1 MTQEK
6 SFKSKAWEFFQSL
19 GKTFMFPVSL
29 LAFMG
34 LLLGIGSSVTS
45 PSTIK
50 SFPFLGGELTQL
62 TFGFIAMVGGFAF
75 TYLPLMFAMAIP
87 MGLARRN
94 KAVGAFAGFVGY
106 MLMNMSI
113 NYYLTATHQLADAA
127 TMRPVGQSIVLG
139 IQTLEMGVLGGI
151 VVGVI
156 TYFLHERFQDTV
168 LHDAFAFF
176 SGIRFVPIVTALTLS
191 LVGLFI
197 PLLWEYVAMGIAG
210 IGHIIQST
218 SVFGPF
224 LYGVGVLLLKPF
236 GLHHILLAMVR
247 FTPAGGIEMVNGQ
260 EVAGALN
267 IFYAELKAG
276 LPFSPH
282 VTAFLS
288 QGFMPTFIF
297 GLPAVAYAIYPTA
310 RPENRPVIKG
320 LLLSGVLVSVVT
332 GISEPIEFLF
342 LFIAPVLYAFHIVMS
357 GLALMVMALLGVTI
371 GNTDG
376 GILDLLIFGVMQG
389 MSTKWYLLF
398 PVGMAWFAIYF
409 FVFRWYI
416 LRHDIKTPGREV
428 DAQGALQAV
437 EANTRARGKSKY
449 DHGLILRALGGK
461 ENIESLDNCITRLRL
476 VVKDMG
482 LIDQQALKAAGAL
495 SVVVLD
501 AHSVQVIIGPQV
513 QSVKSGIEAL
523 I

>member
-1 MTQEK
+1 MTQENSIK
-6 SFKSKAWEFFQSL
+6 SRVWEFFQSL

-34 LLLGIGSSVTS
+34 LLLGVGSSITS

-62 TFGFIAMVGGFAF
+62 TFGFIATVGGFAF
-75 TYLPLMFAMAIP
+75 TYLPVMFAIAIP
-87 MGLARRN
+87 FGMAKRN
-94 KAVGAFAGFVGY
+94 KAVGAYSGFVGY

-127 TMRPVGQSIVLG
+127 TMKQVGQSVVLG
-139 IQTLEMGVLGGI
+139 VQTLEMGVLGGI
-151 VVGVI
+151 IAGVI

-176 SGIRFVPIVTALTLS
+176 GGIRFVPIITSLTLS
-191 LVGLFI
+191 IVGLI
-197 PLLWEYVAMGIAG
+197 LPILWTYVAMGIAG

-247 FTPAGGIEMVNGQ
+247 FTPAGGIEMVNGH

-297 GLPAVAYAIYPTA
+297 GLPAVAYAIYRTA
-310 RPENRPVIKG
+310 KPENRPIIKG
-320 LLLSGVLVSVVT
+320 LLLSGVLVSVIT

-342 LFIAPVLYAFHIVMS
+342 LFIAPALYVFHIIMS
-357 GLALMVMALLGVTI
+357 GLALMVMAILGVTI

-389 MSTKWYLLF
+389 TSTKWYLLF
-398 PVGMAWFAIYF
+398 PVGVVWFAVYF
-409 FVFRWYI
+409 LVFRWYI
-416 LRHDIKTPGREV
+416 LKHDIKTPGRE
-428 DAQGALQAV
+428 DSSDGAAQTVA
-437 EANTRARGKSKY
+437 ANTKARGKSKY
-449 DHGLILRALGGK
+449 DHGVILNALGGK
-461 ENIESLDNCITRLRL
+461 ENISSLDNCITRLRL
-476 VVKDMG
+476 VVKDMTKV
-482 LIDQQALKAAGAL
+482 DQQTLKNAGAL

-513 QSVKSGIEAL
+513 QSVKTGIEAL

>member
-6 SFKSKAWEFFQSL
+6 SFKSRVWEFFQSL

-34 LLLGIGSSVTS
+34 LLLGIGSSITS

-50 SFPFLGGELTQL
+50 NFPFLGGELTQL
-62 TFGFIAMVGGFAF
+62 TFGFIATVGGFAF
-75 TYLPLMFAMAIP
+75 TYLPVMFAIAIP
-87 MGLARRN
+87 LGMAKRN
-94 KAVGAFAGFVGY
+94 KAVGAYSGFIGY
-106 MLMNMSI
+106 MLMNLGI
-113 NYYLTATHQLADAA
+113 NYYLTVTHQLADAT
-127 TMRPVGQSIVLG
+127 TMKQVGQSVVLG

-151 VVGVI
+151 IAGVI

-176 SGIRFVPIVTALTLS
+176 SGIRFVPIITSLTLS
-191 LVGLFI
+191 IVGLVI
-197 PLLWEYVAMGIAG
+197 PLLWTYVAMGIAG

-247 FTPAGGIEMVNGQ
+247 FTPAGGTEIVNGH
-260 EVAGALN
+260 EIAGALN

-297 GLPAVAYAIYPTA
+297 GLPAVAYAIYRTA
-310 RPENRPVIKG
+310 KPENRPIIKG
-320 LLLSGVLVSVVT
+320 LLLSGVLVSVIT

-357 GLALMVMALLGVTI
+357 GLALMVMAMPGVTI

-389 MSTKWYLLF
+389 TSTKWYLLF
-398 PVGMAWFAIYF
+398 PVGIVWFAVYF

-416 LRHDIKTPGREV
+416 LKHDIKTPGREDSADSAEQSV
-428 DAQGALQAV
+428 A
-437 EANTRARGKSKY
+437 ANTKARGKTKY
-449 DHGLILRALGGK
+449 DHSVILKALGGK

-476 VVKDMG
+476 VVKDMNKV
-482 LIDQQALKAAGAL
+482 DQQTLKSAGAL

-513 QSVKSGIEAL
+513 QSVKTGIEAL

>member
-6 SFKSKAWEFFQSL
+6 SFKSRIWEFFQSL

-34 LLLGIGSSVTS
+34 LLLGVGSSITS

-75 TYLPLMFAMAIP
+75 TYLPVMFAIAIP
-87 MGLARRN
+87 LGMAKRN
-94 KAVGAFAGFVGY
+94 KAVGAYSGFIGY

-113 NYYLTATHQLADAA
+113 NYYLTVTHQLADTA
-127 TMRPVGQSIVLG
+127 TMKQVGQSVVLG

-151 VVGVI
+151 VAGVI

-176 SGIRFVPIVTALTLS
+176 SGIRFVPIITSLTLS
-191 LVGLFI
+191 LVGLAI
-197 PLLWEYVAMGIAG
+197 PLLWTYVAMGIAG

-247 FTPAGGIEMVNGQ
+247 FTPAGGTEIVNGH
-260 EVAGALN
+260 EIAGALN

-297 GLPAVAYAIYPTA
+297 GLPAVAFAIYRTA
-310 RPENRPVIKG
+310 KPENRPIIKG
-320 LLLSGVLVSVVT
+320 LLLSGVLVSVIT

-342 LFIAPVLYAFHIVMS
+342 LFIAPALYAFHIVMS
-357 GLALMVMALLGVTI
+357 GLALMVMAILGVTI

-389 MSTKWYLLF
+389 TSTKWYLLF
-398 PVGMAWFAIYF
+398 PVGIVWFTIYF
-409 FVFRWYI
+409 LVFRWYI
-416 LRHDIKTPGREV
+416 LKHDIKTPGRE
-428 DAQGALQAV
+428 DSTDGAAQSVAS
-437 EANTRARGKSKY
+437 NTKARGKSKY
-449 DHGLILRALGGK
+449 DHGVILNALGGK

-476 VVKDMG
+476 VVKDMSK
-482 LIDQQALKAAGAL
+482 I
-495 SVVVLD
+495 
-501 AHSVQVIIGPQV
+501 VQ
-513 QSVKSGIEAL
+513 ETL
-523 I
+523 

>member
-1 MTQEK
+1 MTQENSIK
-6 SFKSKAWEFFQSL
+6 SRVWEFFQSL

-34 LLLGIGSSVTS
+34 LLLGVGSSITS

-62 TFGFIAMVGGFAF
+62 TFGFIATVGGFAF
-75 TYLPLMFAMAIP
+75 TYLPVMFAIAIP
-87 MGLARRN
+87 FGMAKRN
-94 KAVGAFAGFVGY
+94 KAVGAYSGFVGY

-113 NYYLTATHQLADAA
+113 NFYLTATHQLADAA
-127 TMRPVGQSIVLG
+127 TMKQVGQSVVLG
-139 IQTLEMGVLGGI
+139 VQTLEMGVLGGI
-151 VVGVI
+151 IAGVI

-176 SGIRFVPIVTALTLS
+176 GGIRFVPIITSLTLS
-191 LVGLFI
+191 IVGLI
-197 PLLWEYVAMGIAG
+197 LPILWTYVAMGIAG

-247 FTPAGGIEMVNGQ
+247 FTLAGGIEMVNGH

-297 GLPAVAYAIYPTA
+297 GLPAVAYAIYRTA
-310 RPENRPVIKG
+310 KPENRPIIKG
-320 LLLSGVLVSVVT
+320 LLLSGVLVSVIT

-342 LFIAPVLYAFHIVMS
+342 LFIAPTLYVFHIIMS
-357 GLALMVMALLGVTI
+357 GLALMVMAILGVTI

-389 MSTKWYLLF
+389 TSTKWYLLF
-398 PVGMAWFAIYF
+398 PVGVVWFAVYF
-409 FVFRWYI
+409 LVFRWYI
-416 LRHDIKTPGREV
+416 LKHDIKTPGRE
-428 DAQGALQAV
+428 DSSDGAAQAV
-437 EANTRARGKSKY
+437 AANTKARGKSKY
-449 DHGLILRALGGK
+449 DHGVILNALGGK
-461 ENIESLDNCITRLRL
+461 ENISSLDNCITRLRL
-476 VVKDMG
+476 VVKDMTKV
-482 LIDQQALKAAGAL
+482 DQQTLKNAGAL

-513 QSVKSGIEAL
+513 QSVKTGIEAL

>member
-6 SFKSKAWEFFQSL
+6 SFKSQLWEFFQSL

-34 LLLGIGSSVTS
+34 LLLGVGSSITS

-75 TYLPLMFAMAIP
+75 TYLPVMFAIAIP
-87 MGLARRN
+87 LGMAKRN
-94 KAVGAFAGFVGY
+94 KAVGAYSGFIGY

-113 NYYLTATHQLADAA
+113 NYYLTVTNQLADAA
-127 TMRPVGQSIVLG
+127 TMKQVGQSVVLG

-151 VVGVI
+151 IAGVI

-176 SGIRFVPIVTALTLS
+176 SGIRFVPIITSLTLS
-191 LVGLFI
+191 IVGLAI
-197 PLLWEYVAMGIAG
+197 PLLWTYVAMGIAG
-210 IGHIIQST
+210 IGHIIQSI

-247 FTPAGGIEMVNGQ
+247 FTPAGGTEIVNGH
-260 EVAGALN
+260 EIAGALN

-297 GLPAVAYAIYPTA
+297 GLPAVAYAIYRTA
-310 RPENRPVIKG
+310 KPENRPIIKG
-320 LLLSGVLVSVVT
+320 LLLSGVLVSVIT

-342 LFIAPVLYAFHIVMS
+342 LFIAPALYAFHIVMS
-357 GLALMVMALLGVTI
+357 GLALMVMAILGVTI

-389 MSTKWYLLF
+389 TSTKWYLLF
-398 PVGMAWFAIYF
+398 PVGAVWFAVYF

-416 LRHDIKTPGREV
+416 LKHDIKTPGRE
-428 DAQGALQAV
+428 DSSDGAAQAIA
-437 EANTRARGKSKY
+437 ANTKARGKSKY
-449 DHGLILRALGGK
+449 DHGVILNALGGK

-476 VVKDMG
+476 VVKDMSKV
-482 LIDQQALKAAGAL
+482 DQPALKSAGAL

-513 QSVKSGIEAL
+513 QSVKTGIEAL

>member
-1 MTQEK
+1 MTQENSIK
-6 SFKSKAWEFFQSL
+6 SRVWEFFQSL

-34 LLLGIGSSVTS
+34 LLLGVGSSITS

-62 TFGFIAMVGGFAF
+62 TFGFIATVGGFAF
-75 TYLPLMFAMAIP
+75 TYLPVMFAIAIP
-87 MGLARRN
+87 FGMAKRN
-94 KAVGAFAGFVGY
+94 KAVGAYSGFIGY

-113 NYYLTATHQLADAA
+113 NYYLTVTHQLADAA
-127 TMRPVGQSIVLG
+127 TMKQVGQSVVLG
-139 IQTLEMGVLGGI
+139 VQTLEMGVLGGI
-151 VVGVI
+151 IAGVI

-176 SGIRFVPIVTALTLS
+176 SGIRFVPIVTSLTLS
-191 LVGLFI
+191 IVGLAI
-197 PLLWEYVAMGIAG
+197 PLLWTYVAMGIAG

-247 FTPAGGIEMVNGQ
+247 FTPAGGTEIVNGH
-260 EVAGALN
+260 EIAGALN

-282 VTAFLS
+282 ITAFLS

-297 GLPAVAYAIYPTA
+297 GLPAVAYAIYRTA
-310 RPENRPVIKG
+310 KPENRPIIKG
-320 LLLSGVLVSVVT
+320 LLISGVLVSVIT

-342 LFIAPVLYAFHIVMS
+342 LFIAPTLYVFHIIMS
-357 GLALMVMALLGVTI
+357 GLALMVMAILGVTI

-389 MSTKWYLLF
+389 TSTKWYLLF
-398 PVGMAWFAIYF
+398 PVGVVWFAVYF

-416 LRHDIKTPGREV
+416 LKHDIKTPGRE
-428 DAQGALQAV
+428 DSSDGAAQAV
-437 EANTRARGKSKY
+437 AANTKARGKSKY
-449 DHGLILRALGGK
+449 DHGLILNALGGK
-461 ENIESLDNCITRLRL
+461 ENISSLDNCITRLRL
-476 VVKDMG
+476 VVKDMSKV
-482 LIDQQALKAAGAL
+482 DQQTLKNAGAL

-501 AHSVQVIIGPQV
+501 AHNVQVIIGPQV
-513 QSVKSGIEAL
+513 QGVKTGIEAL

>member
-6 SFKSKAWEFFQSL
+6 SFKSRIWEFFQSL

-34 LLLGIGSSVTS
+34 LLLGVGSSITS

-75 TYLPLMFAMAIP
+75 TYLPVMFAIAIP
-87 MGLARRN
+87 LGMAKRN
-94 KAVGAFAGFVGY
+94 KAVGAYSGFIGY

-113 NYYLTATHQLADAA
+113 NYYLTVTHQLADTA
-127 TMRPVGQSIVLG
+127 TMKQVGQSVVLG

-151 VVGVI
+151 IAG
-156 TYFLHERFQDTV
+156 V

-176 SGIRFVPIVTALTLS
+176 SGIRFVPIITSLTLS
-191 LVGLFI
+191 LVGLAI
-197 PLLWEYVAMGIAG
+197 PLLWTYVAMGIAG

-247 FTPAGGIEMVNGQ
+247 FTPAGGTEIVNGH
-260 EVAGALN
+260 EIAGALN

-297 GLPAVAYAIYPTA
+297 GLPAVAYAIYRTA
-310 RPENRPVIKG
+310 KPENRHIIKG
-320 LLLSGVLVSVVT
+320 LLLSGVLVSVIT

-342 LFIAPVLYAFHIVMS
+342 LFIAPALYAFHIVMS
-357 GLALMVMALLGVTI
+357 GLALMVMAILGVTI

-389 MSTKWYLLF
+389 TSTKWYLLF
-398 PVGMAWFAIYF
+398 PVGIVWFTVYF
-409 FVFRWYI
+409 LVFRWYI
-416 LRHDIKTPGREV
+416 LKHDIKTPGRE
-428 DAQGALQAV
+428 DSTDGAAQAV
-437 EANTRARGKSKY
+437 ASNTKARGKSKY
-449 DHGLILRALGGK
+449 DHGVILNALGGK
-461 ENIESLDNCITRLRL
+461 ENIDSLDNCITRLRL
-476 VVKDMG
+476 VVKDMSKV
-482 LIDQQALKAAGAL
+482 DQQTLKSAGAL

-513 QSVKSGIEAL
+513 QSVKTGIEAL

>member
-6 SFKSKAWEFFQSL
+6 SFKSRLWEFFQSL

-34 LLLGIGSSVTS
+34 LLLGVGSSITS

-75 TYLPLMFAMAIP
+75 TYLPVMFAIAIP
-87 MGLARRN
+87 MGMAKRN
-94 KAVGAFAGFVGY
+94 KAVGAFSGFVGY

-113 NYYLTATHQLADAA
+113 NYYLTATHQIADAA
-127 TMRPVGQSIVLG
+127 TMKQVGQSIVLG

-151 VVGVI
+151 IAGVI

-176 SGIRFVPIVTALTLS
+176 SGIRFVPIITSLTMS
-191 LVGLFI
+191 LVGLAI
-197 PLLWEYVAMGIAG
+197 PLLWTYVAMGIAG

-236 GLHHILLAMVR
+236 GLHHILAMVR
-247 FTPAGGIEMVNGQ
+247 FTPAGGTEFVNSH

-297 GLPAVAYAIYPTA
+297 GLPAVAYAIYRTA
-310 RPENRPVIKG
+310 KPENRPVIKG
-320 LLLSGVLVSVVT
+320 LLLSGVLVSVIT

-342 LFIAPVLYAFHIVMS
+342 LFIAPALYVFHIVMS
-357 GLALMVMALLGVTI
+357 GLALMVMAILGVTI

-389 MSTKWYLLF
+389 TSTKWYLLF
-398 PVGMAWFAIYF
+398 PVGIVWFGIYF

-416 LRHDIKTPGREV
+416 LKHDIKTPGREDSSD
-428 DAQGALQAV
+428 DAAQAV
-437 EANTRARGKSKY
+437 AANTKARGKSKY
-449 DHGLILRALGGK
+449 DHGVILNALGGK
-461 ENIESLDNCITRLRL
+461 ENIDSLDNCITRLRL
-476 VVKDMG
+476 VVKDMSKV
-482 LIDQQALKAAGAL
+482 DQQTLKNAGAL

-513 QSVKSGIEAL
+513 QSVKTGIEAL

>member
-6 SFKSKAWEFFQSL
+6 SFKSRVWEFFQSL

-34 LLLGIGSSVTS
+34 LLLGIGSSITS

-75 TYLPLMFAMAIP
+75 TYLPVMFAIAIP
-87 MGLARRN
+87 LGMAKRN
-94 KAVGAFAGFVGY
+94 KAVGAYSGFIGY

-113 NYYLTATHQLADAA
+113 NYYLTVTHQLADTA
-127 TMRPVGQSIVLG
+127 TMKQVGQSVVLG

-151 VVGVI
+151 IAGVI

-176 SGIRFVPIVTALTLS
+176 SGIRFVPIITSLALS
-191 LVGLFI
+191 IVGLAI
-197 PLLWEYVAMGIAG
+197 PLLWTYVAMGIAG

-247 FTPAGGIEMVNGQ
+247 FTPAGGTEIVNGH
-260 EVAGALN
+260 EIAGALN

-297 GLPAVAYAIYPTA
+297 GLPAVAFAIYRTA
-310 RPENRPVIKG
+310 KPENRPIIKG
-320 LLLSGVLVSVVT
+320 LLLSGVLVSVIT

-342 LFIAPVLYAFHIVMS
+342 LFIAPALYIFHIIMS
-357 GLALMVMALLGVTI
+357 GLALMVMAILGVTI

-389 MSTKWYLLF
+389 TSTKWYLLF
-398 PVGMAWFAIYF
+398 PVGVVWFAVYF

-416 LRHDIKTPGREV
+416 IKHDIKTPGRE
-428 DAQGALQAV
+428 DSSDSTAQAV
-437 EANTRARGKSKY
+437 VANTKARGKSKY
-449 DHGLILRALGGK
+449 DHGVILNALGGK

-476 VVKDMG
+476 VVKDMSK
-482 LIDQQALKAAGAL
+482 LDQQALKSAGAL

-501 AHSVQVIIGPQV
+501 QHSVQVIIGPQV
-513 QSVKSGIEAL
+513 QSVKTGIEAL

>member
-1 MTQEK
+1 MTKDK
-6 SFKSKAWEFFQSL
+6 SFKSSLWEFFQSL

-34 LLLGIGSSVTS
+34 LLLGVGSSVTS

-50 SFPFLGGELTQL
+50 SFPFLGGEFTQL
-62 TFGFIAMVGGFAF
+62 VFGFISMVGGFAF
-75 TYLPLMFAMAIP
+75 TYLPVMFAIAIP
-87 MGLARRN
+87 FGMAKRN
-94 KAVGAFAGFVGY
+94 KAVGAFSGFVGY

-113 NYYLTATHQLADAA
+113 NYYLSATHQLADAA
-127 TMRPVGQSIVLG
+127 TMKQVGQSMVLG

-176 SGIRFVPIVTALTLS
+176 SGIRFVPIITSLTLS

-197 PLLWEYVAMGIAG
+197 PILWTYVAMGIAG

-218 SVFGPF
+218 DVFGPF

-247 FTPAGGIEMVNGQ
+247 FTPAGGTEFINGQ
-260 EVAGALN
+260 EIAGALN

-297 GLPAVAYAIYPTA
+297 GLPAVAFAIYRTA
-310 RPENRPVIKG
+310 KPENRHIIKG
-320 LLLSGVLVSVVT
+320 LLISGVLVSVIT

-342 LFIAPVLYAFHIVMS
+342 LFIASALYVFHIVMS

-389 MSTKWYLLF
+389 MSTKWYLVF
-398 PVGMAWFAIYF
+398 PVGIIWFATYF

-416 LRHDIKTPGREV
+416 LKHDIKTPGREDNTENTSQSV
-428 DAQGALQAV
+428 T
-437 EANTRARGKSKY
+437 ANAKARGKSKY
-449 DHGLILRALGGK
+449 DHGVILAALGGK

-476 VVKDMG
+476 VVKDMTRVNK
-482 LIDQQALKAAGAL
+482 QQLKEAGAL

-513 QSVKSGIEAL
+513 QTVKTGIEAL

>member
-6 SFKSKAWEFFQSL
+6 SFKSRIWEFFQSL

-34 LLLGIGSSVTS
+34 LLLGVGSSITS

-50 SFPFLGGELTQL
+50 SFPFLCGELTQL

-75 TYLPLMFAMAIP
+75 TYLPVIFAIAIP
-87 MGLARRN
+87 LGMAKRN
-94 KAVGAFAGFVGY
+94 KAVGAYSGFIGY

-113 NYYLTATHQLADAA
+113 NYYLTVTHQLADTA
-127 TMRPVGQSIVLG
+127 TMKQVGQSVVLG

-151 VVGVI
+151 VAGVI

-176 SGIRFVPIVTALTLS
+176 SGIRFVPIITSLTLS
-191 LVGLFI
+191 LVGLAI
-197 PLLWEYVAMGIAG
+197 PLLWTYVAMGIAG

-247 FTPAGGIEMVNGQ
+247 FTPAGGTEIVNGH
-260 EVAGALN
+260 EIAGALN

-297 GLPAVAYAIYPTA
+297 GLPAVAFAIYRTA
-310 RPENRPVIKG
+310 KPENRPIIKG
-320 LLLSGVLVSVVT
+320 LLLSGVLVSVIT

-342 LFIAPVLYAFHIVMS
+342 LFIAPALYAFHIVMS
-357 GLALMVMALLGVTI
+357 GLALMVMAILGVTI

-389 MSTKWYLLF
+389 TSTKWYLLF
-398 PVGMAWFAIYF
+398 PVGIVWFTIYF
-409 FVFRWYI
+409 LVFRWYI
-416 LRHDIKTPGREV
+416 LKHDIKTPGRE
-428 DAQGALQAV
+428 DSTDGAAQSVAS
-437 EANTRARGKSKY
+437 NTKARGKSKY
-449 DHGLILRALGGK
+449 DHGVILNALGGK

-476 VVKDMG
+476 VVKDMSK
-482 LIDQQALKAAGAL
+482 IDQQTLKSAGAL

-513 QSVKSGIEAL
+513 QSVKTGIEAL

>member
-6 SFKSKAWEFFQSL
+6 SIKSRVWEFFQSL

-45 PSTIK
+45 PSTINN
-50 SFPFLGGELTQL
+50 FPFLGGELTQL
-62 TFGFIAMVGGFAF
+62 TFGFIAMVCGFAF
-75 TYLPLMFAMAIP
+75 TYLPVMFAIAIP
-87 MGLARRN
+87 LGMAKRN
-94 KAVGAFAGFVGY
+94 KAVGAYSGFVGY

-113 NYYLTATHQLADAA
+113 NYYLTVTHQLADSA
-127 TMRPVGQSIVLG
+127 TMKQVGQSVVLG

-151 VVGVI
+151 IAGVI

-176 SGIRFVPIVTALTLS
+176 SGIRFVPIITSLTLS
-191 LVGLFI
+191 LVGLAI
-197 PLLWEYVAMGIAG
+197 PLLWTYVAMGIAG

-247 FTPAGGIEMVNGQ
+247 FTPAGGTEIVDGH

-288 QGFMPTFIF
+288 QGFMPTFMF
-297 GLPAVAYAIYPTA
+297 GLPAVAYAIYRTA
-310 RPENRPVIKG
+310 KPENRPVIKG

-342 LFIAPVLYAFHIVMS
+342 LFIAPALYIFHIIMS
-357 GLALMVMALLGVTI
+357 GLALMVMAILGVTI

-376 GILDLLIFGVMQG
+376 GILDLLIFGIMQG
-389 MSTKWYLLF
+389 TSTKWYLIL
-398 PVGMAWFAIYF
+398 PVGIVWFAVYF

-416 LRHDIKTPGREV
+416 LKHDIKTPGREDSSD
-428 DAQGALQAV
+428 DAAQAV
-437 EANTRARGKSKY
+437 AANSKARGKSKY
-449 DHGLILRALGGK
+449 DHAVILSALGGK
-461 ENIESLDNCITRLRL
+461 ENIDSLDNCITRLRL
-476 VVKDMG
+476 VVKDMSKV
-482 LIDQQALKAAGAL
+482 DQATLKNAGAL

-513 QSVKSGIEAL
+513 QSVKTGIEAL

>member
-1 MTQEK
+1 MSDTK
-6 SFKSKAWEFFQSL
+6 SFKSRLWEFFQSL

-34 LLLGIGSSVTS
+34 LLLGIGSSITS

-50 SFPFLGGELTQL
+50 SFPFLGNELVQL
-62 TFGFIAMVGGFAF
+62 TFGFVATVGGFAF
-75 TYLPLMFAMAIP
+75 TYLPIMFAMAIP
-87 MGLARRN
+87 LGLAKRN
-94 KAVGAFAGFVGY
+94 KAIGAFAGFVGY
-106 MLMNMSI
+106 MIMNLSI
-113 NYYLTATHQLADAA
+113 NYYLLSSHQLADAA
-127 TMRPVGQSIVLG
+127 NMKQAGQAMVLG
-139 IQTLEMGVLGGI
+139 IQSLEMGVLGGI

-156 TYFLHERFQDTV
+156 TYFLHERFQDTR

-176 SGIRFVPIVTALTLS
+176 SGIRFVPIITALTLS
-191 LVGLFI
+191 IVGLVI
-197 PLLWEYVAMGIAG
+197 PFLWEYVAIGITA
-210 IGHIIQST
+210 IGRLIQST

-247 FTPAGGIEMVNGQ
+247 FTPAGGTEFVGGQ
-260 EVAGALN
+260 EISGALN

-297 GLPAVAYAIYPTA
+297 GLPAVAYAIYRTA
-310 RPENRPVIKG
+310 KPENRPIIKG

-342 LFIAPVLYAFHIVMS
+342 LFIAPFLYVFHVIMS

-376 GILDLLIFGVMQG
+376 GILDLLIFGIMQG
-389 MSTKWYLLF
+389 TATKWYLVI
-398 PVGMAWFAIYF
+398 PVGIVWFAIYF

-416 LRHDIKTPGREV
+416 LKHDIKTPGREDDDITENV
-428 DAQGALQAV
+428 NAEKPSGNKKGTQ
-437 EANTRARGKSKY
+437 Y
-449 DHGLILRALGGK
+449 DPELILSALGGK
-461 ENIESLDNCITRLRL
+461 ENIDSLDNCITRLRL
-476 VVKDMG
+476 VVKDMA
-482 LIDQQALKAAGAL
+482 LINKEILKKAGAL
-495 SVVVLD
+495 AVVVLD
-501 AHSVQVIIGPQV
+501 NHSLQVIIGPQV
-513 QSVKSGIEAL
+513 QSVKTGIEAL

>member
-1 MTQEK
+1 MTQKNSIK
-6 SFKSKAWEFFQSL
+6 SRVWEFFQSL

-34 LLLGIGSSVTS
+34 LLLGVGSSITS

-62 TFGFIAMVGGFAF
+62 TFGFIATVGGFAF
-75 TYLPLMFAMAIP
+75 TYLPVMFAIAIP
-87 MGLARRN
+87 FGMAKRN
-94 KAVGAFAGFVGY
+94 KAVGAYSGFVGY

-127 TMRPVGQSIVLG
+127 TMKQVGQSVVLG
-139 IQTLEMGVLGGI
+139 VQTLEMGVLGGI
-151 VVGVI
+151 IAGVI

-176 SGIRFVPIVTALTLS
+176 GGIRFVPIITSLTLS
-191 LVGLFI
+191 IVGLI
-197 PLLWEYVAMGIAG
+197 LPILWTYVAMGIAG

-247 FTPAGGIEMVNGQ
+247 FTPAGGIEMVNGH

-297 GLPAVAYAIYPTA
+297 GLPAVAYAIYRTA
-310 RPENRPVIKG
+310 KPENRPIIKG
-320 LLLSGVLVSVVT
+320 LLLSGVLVSVIT

-342 LFIAPVLYAFHIVMS
+342 LFIAPALYVFHIIMS
-357 GLALMVMALLGVTI
+357 GLALMVMAILGVTI

-389 MSTKWYLLF
+389 ISTKWYLLL
-398 PVGMAWFAIYF
+398 PVGVVWFAVYF
-409 FVFRWYI
+409 LVFRWYI
-416 LRHDIKTPGREV
+416 LKHDIKTPGRE
-428 DAQGALQAV
+428 DSSDGAAQAV
-437 EANTRARGKSKY
+437 TANTKARGKSKY
-449 DHGLILRALGGK
+449 DHGVILNALGGK
-461 ENIESLDNCITRLRL
+461 ENISSLDNCITRLRL
-476 VVKDMG
+476 VVKDMKKV
-482 LIDQQALKAAGAL
+482 DRQTLKNAGAL

-513 QSVKSGIEAL
+513 QSVKTGIEAL

>member
-1 MTQEK
+1 MTQENSIK
-6 SFKSKAWEFFQSL
+6 SRVWEFFQSL

-34 LLLGIGSSVTS
+34 LLLGVGSSITS

-62 TFGFIAMVGGFAF
+62 TFGFIATVGGFAF
-75 TYLPLMFAMAIP
+75 TYLPVMFAIAIP
-87 MGLARRN
+87 FGMAKRN
-94 KAVGAFAGFVGY
+94 KAVGAYSGFVGY

-127 TMRPVGQSIVLG
+127 TMKQVGQSLVLG
-139 IQTLEMGVLGGI
+139 VQTLEMGVLGGI
-151 VVGVI
+151 IAGVI

-176 SGIRFVPIVTALTLS
+176 GGIRFVPIITSLTLS
-191 LVGLFI
+191 IVGLI
-197 PLLWEYVAMGIAG
+197 LPIIWTYVAIGIAG

-247 FTPAGGIEMVNGQ
+247 FTPAGGIEMVNGH

-297 GLPAVAYAIYPTA
+297 GLPAVAYAIYRTA
-310 RPENRPVIKG
+310 KPENRPIIKG
-320 LLLSGVLVSVVT
+320 LLLSGVLVSVIT

-342 LFIAPVLYAFHIVMS
+342 LFIAPALYVFHIIMS
-357 GLALMVMALLGVTI
+357 GLALMVMAILGVTI

-389 MSTKWYLLF
+389 TSTKWYLLF
-398 PVGMAWFAIYF
+398 PVGAVWFAVYF
-409 FVFRWYI
+409 LVFRWYI
-416 LRHDIKTPGREV
+416 LKHDIKTPGRE
-428 DAQGALQAV
+428 DSSDGAAQAV
-437 EANTRARGKSKY
+437 AANTKARGKSKY
-449 DHGLILRALGGK
+449 DHGVILNALGGK
-461 ENIESLDNCITRLRL
+461 ENISSLDNCITRLRL
-476 VVKDMG
+476 VVKDMTKV
-482 LIDQQALKAAGAL
+482 DQQTLKNAGAL

-513 QSVKSGIEAL
+513 QSVKTGIEAL